1 LRKLLGRPLLGRSIF
16 CIFARGENW
25 HFDRHQAAGRADA
38 PAAVRLVSITLK
50 INNKSASNLDPGIE
64 NSLAPGWSGFAGT
77 KEAPMHQIVY
87 TSTAVEDFSPAD
99 IERLLLD
106 ARRRNRA
113 LGVSGMLVF
122 HDRTFLQA
130 LEGEQRAVNEIFAR
144 IASDRRHHDI
154 EILHRGSS
162 LDQRLF
168 GDGSMG
174 FADFTGAADLLKA
187 FVRLN
192 ERMRIK
198 ELDGPRAME
207 LLATAGA
214 EDEVRSADAC

>member
-1 LRKLLGRPLLGRSIF
+1 
-16 CIFARGENW
+16 
-25 HFDRHQAAGRADA
+25 
-38 PAAVRLVSITLK
+38 
-50 INNKSASNLDPGIE
+50 
-64 NSLAPGWSGFAGT
+64 
-77 KEAPMHQIVY
+77 MHQIVY
-87 TSTAVEDFSPAD
+87 TSTAVEEFSPTD

-122 HDRTFLQA
+122 HDRTFPQA

-144 IASDRRHHDI
+144 ITSDRRHHDI

-174 FADFTGAADLLKA
+174 FADFTGAADILKA
-187 FVRLN
+187 FIRLN
-192 ERMRIK
+192 EQLRIK

-207 LLATAGA
+207 LLATCGVKLFNLCFKTSYL
-214 EDEVRSADAC
+214 VRCRCACVTNYHKLTQ

>member
-1 LRKLLGRPLLGRSIF
+1 
-16 CIFARGENW
+16 
-25 HFDRHQAAGRADA
+25 
-38 PAAVRLVSITLK
+38 
-50 INNKSASNLDPGIE
+50 
-64 NSLAPGWSGFAGT
+64 
-77 KEAPMHQIVY
+77 MHQIVY

-198 ELDGPRAME
+198 ELDGPRGME

>member
-1 LRKLLGRPLLGRSIF
+1 MG
-16 CIFARGENW
+16 A
-25 HFDRHQAAGRADA
+25 
-38 PAAVRLVSITLK
+38 
-50 INNKSASNLDPGIE
+50 GIE
-64 NSLAPGWSGFAGT
+64 NSLVPGWSSFAGT
-77 KEAPMHQIVY
+77 RKAPMHQIVY
-87 TSTAVEDFSPAD
+87 TSTAVEEFSPAD

-122 HDRTFLQA
+122 HDCTFLQA

-144 IASDRRHHDI
+144 IASDRRHRDI
-154 EILHRGSS
+154 EILHHGSGF
-162 LDQRLF
+162 DQRLF

-174 FADFTGAADLLKA
+174 FADFTGAADILKA

-192 ERMRIK
+192 ERLRIK

-207 LLATAGA
+207 LLATCGA
-214 EDEVRSADAC
+214 EDDVKTADAC